1 MQYYTYILTCSD
13 GTFYTGYTNNL
24 EKRINTHNRGRG
36 SKYTRSRR
44 PVQLSYYKV
53 FETKHDAMS
62 WEAIIKNQMNHN
74 QKQELIE
81 KNKVDYYNETN
92 HQ

>member
-1 MQYYTYILTCSD
+1 
-13 GTFYTGYTNNL
+13 
-24 EKRINTHNRGRG
+24 
-36 SKYTRSRR
+36 
-44 PVQLSYYKV
+44 
-53 FETKHDAMS
+53 MS